1 MSSGQSSGKTYTIRR
16 KVFTLLGAK
25 FHIYNEA
32 GDLIGFSKQKAFKL
46 KEDIRIYTDESMSD
60 ERLVISA
67 RSILDFSA
75 AYDVIDSRSGE
86 SVGVLRRKGWSSIFR
101 DSWEVLDEDERP
113 VGKIQEDSA
122 FLALIRRFLTN
133 LVPQSFHLE
142 AEDGEEY
149 ATFKTHFNPFVHR
162 MTVTVRPDCPVR
174 PMLLLAAGVLLV
186 AIEGR
191 QQ

>member
-1 MSSGQSSGKTYTIRR
+1 MSGSGTSGKKYTIRR
-16 KVFTLLGAK
+16 KILTLLGAK

-32 GDLIGFSKQKAFKL
+32 GELIGFSKQKAFKL
-46 KEDIRIYTDESMSD
+46 KEDIRIYTDESMKD

-67 RSILDFSA
+67 RSIIDFSA
-75 AYDVIDSRSGE
+75 AYDVVDSRTGDT
-86 SVGVLRRKGWSSIFR
+86 VGVLRRKGWSSIFR
-101 DSWEVLDEDERP
+101 DSWEVLDEDERSI
-113 VGKIQEDSA
+113 GKIQEDSA
-122 FLALIRRFLTN
+122 FMAMIRRFLTN

-162 MTVTVRPDCPVR
+162 MTVTVHPDCPVR

-186 AIEGR
+186 AVEGR
-191 QQ
+191 QA